1 MGTNET
7 NEAGG
12 SSPRTMD
19 EEVEKENEEQLFDSD
34 ESFTKEY
41 YTIPH

>member
-1 MGTNET
+1 MGTIET
-7 NEAGG
+7 NDAGAT
-12 SSPRTMD
+12 SPRIG
-19 EEVEKENEEQLFDSD
+19 EEEAEKDGEEQLFDSD